1 MCGSH
6 RVATHE
12 KVYVTD
18 INIRPLAQNLDL
30 IPMVETWF
38 EAEWPAYYGHGGR
51 GSAKSDLLAY
61 ANGDG
66 LPFGLVAFRYGVAC
80 GFGALKREAFPS
92 HPHLSPWAGA
102 AYVVPSQRRCGVG
115 AALLLALEAQARA
128 LGYFHI
134 YCATGTSASLLERN
148 GWSLLSHVLH
158 DGQQVGVYEKA
169 L

>member
-1 MCGSH
+1 M
-6 RVATHE
+6 HE
-12 KVYVTD
+12 KAHVTD
-18 INIRPLAQNLDL
+18 IKIRPLAQNLDL
-30 IPMVETWF
+30 IPTVETWF
-38 EAEWPAYYGHGGR
+38 EAEWPAYYGHCGR

-61 ANGDG
+61 ANGDD

-102 AYVVPSQRRCGVG
+102 AYVVPSLRGLGLG
-115 AALLLALEAQARA
+115 AALLSALEAQAKK
-128 LGYFHI
+128 LGHSHI
-134 YCATGTSASLLERN
+134 YCATGTSESLLQRN

-158 DGQQVGVYEKA
+158 DGQQVGVYEKV

>member
-1 MCGSH
+1 M
-6 RVATHE
+6 HE
-12 KVYVTD
+12 KAHVTD
-18 INIRPLAQNLDL
+18 ISVWPLAKHLDL
-30 IPMVETWF
+30 IPTVETWF
-38 EAEWPAYYGHGGR
+38 EAEWPAYYGPGGR

-66 LPFGLVAFRYGVAC
+66 LPFGLVAFRSGVAC

-128 LGYFHI
+128 LGHSHL
-134 YCATGTSASLLERN
+134 YCATGTSESLLQRN